1 MAKAGEWQ
9 VGNPGA
15 SGGSVAGSTTNIPLT
30 TIHTGL
36 AQTQSGWKPQVV
48 RPVNIENQP
57 QTPWVFKTLSMGGW
71 DYEGNPILVV
81 VTLETVKDEVTGK
94 LQGSNV
100 LFDFVD
106 PKNPSK
112 RVAVMTDSLLE
123 VLDEIKGAYT
133 LERLASEGKR

>member
-1 MAKAGEWQ
+1 MAAVKDWGVSEMS
-9 VGNPGA
+9 VGRLT
-15 SGGSVAGSTTNIPLT
+15 ST
-30 TIHTGL
+30 
-36 AQTQSGWKPQVV
+36 PQKQ
-48 RPVNIENQP
+48 PVNLPNVP

-81 VTLETVKDEVTGK
+81 MTLETVKDEQTGK

-123 VLDEIKGAYT
+123 VLDEIKAAYT
-133 LERLASEGKR
+133 MERLASEGKK